1 MQIAWPRRPAS
12 NALPSHILLDHLEP
26 PALQSRLNRALRA
39 FVVASLPVPSAVLA
53 QDASRVLTE
62 PSLAILR
69 SAPAAAAPHAH
80 VLTEAAPAP
89 PPAAPP
95 GASEVYLD
103 LNVQYADSTIYNPA
117 TGRNDPVRLRTYVD
131 AGATA
136 APAVTFVAPTIVI
149 EPGQTV
155 RISLNNR
162 LPAEPNCAM
171 QVPNVNIPHCFNVT
185 NLHAHGLWVSPAGNS
200 DNVLLS
206 INPGVQF
213 QYEYNVPPDHPAGT
227 FWYHAHHH
235 GSTALQVSSGIAG
248 ALIIR
253 GTRPPTSTA
262 NGDIDTILMDAGDA
276 NKPFRERVV
285 LLQQIQYACRDAK
298 GAIKTDANGAYVCD
312 PGDVGGI
319 EGYDQFGPGTWPTS
333 GRYTTINGL
342 VLPTFPEAR
351 VGQVERWRLI
361 HAGVRD
367 TIKLAFRKMK
377 AAQPAV
383 PSVVGAQAQWIT
395 ENCTG
400 PEVTQFD
407 VASDGLTRGQIVQRP
422 QTVLQPGYREDL
434 LMIFPEAGTYCVID
448 DAAPNETTVNQQVK
462 GRRLLGF
469 VQVAGDQP
477 VILDP
482 AALLKDKLVAA
493 AKAAIPE
500 PARSRVVS
508 DLDAD
513 LKLSAFTPHPDIAD
527 SEVLN
532 TQTLAFNINVQ
543 TNPPTFMIDGRP
555 YDPNRIDRTLVL
567 GTADRWVL
575 TSNLANHPFHIHVN
589 PFQITQIID
598 PTGKDVSVTGEPDDP
613 QYANLK
619 GAWKDSLFVK
629 QGYVIEMRTRYQRYI
644 GDFVLHCHILDH
656 EDQGMMQNIRI
667 AIPDG
672 QGGVAHAH

>member
-1 MQIAWPRRPAS
+1 LCGLQTSRVGDQPTRRRLAPRS
-12 NALPSHILLDHLEP
+12 G
-26 PALQSRLNRALRA
+26 LNRALGLFLVA
-39 FVVASLPVPSAVLA
+39 ASLSISWAVSA
-53 QDASRVLTE
+53 QDSSRVVTE
-62 PSLAILR
+62 PSTAILR

-89 PPAAPP
+89 AAAPP
-95 GASEVYLD
+95 GAPEVYLD

-117 TGRNDPVRLRTYVD
+117 TGRNDPVRLRTYTD

-136 APAVTFVAPTIVI
+136 VSAVTFVAPTIVI

-155 RISLNNR
+155 RLGLNNR
-162 LPAEPNCAM
+162 LPAEPNCAP
-171 QVPNVNIPHCFNVT
+171 QNVNIPHCFNVT
-185 NLHAHGLWVSPAGNS
+185 NLHSHGLFISPAGNS

-206 INPGVQF
+206 IYPGVQF
-213 QYEYNVPPDHPAGT
+213 QYEFNVPPDHPAGT
-227 FWYHAHHH
+227 FWYHAHRH

-253 GTRPPTSTA
+253 GTRLPSSTG
-262 NGDIDTILMDAGDA
+262 NGDVDTILMDAGDS
-276 NKPFRERVV
+276 NKPFRERLV

-342 VLPTFPEAR
+342 VLPTFADAR

-367 TIKLAFRKMK
+367 TIKLGFRKMT
-377 AAQPAV
+377 ATQSAL
-383 PSVVGAQAQWIT
+383 PSVVGAQAQWIS

-400 PEVTQFD
+400 PELTQFD
-407 VASDGLTRGQIVQRP
+407 IASDGLTRGQIVQRP
-422 QTVLQPGYREDL
+422 QSVLQPGYREDL

-448 DAAPNETTVNQQVK
+448 GAAPNETTVNQQVK
-462 GRRLLGF
+462 GRRLLGL
-469 VQVAGDQP
+469 VQVAGDQQ
-477 VILDP
+477 VVLDP

-493 AKAAIPE
+493 AKVAIPE

-513 LKLSAFTPHPDIAD
+513 LKLSAFVPHPDIAD

-532 TQTLAFNINVQ
+532 TQTLTFNINVQ

-555 YDPNRIDRTLVL
+555 YDPNRIDRTLLL

-589 PFQITQIID
+589 PFQITKIID
-598 PTGKDVSVTGEPDDP
+598 PSGKDVSVTGEPNDP

-619 GAWKDSLFVK
+619 GTWKDTLFVK
-629 QGYVIEMRTRYQRYI
+629 QGYVLEVRTRYQRYI

-667 AIPDG
+667 AISDG